1 MMNRI
6 FGVLAS
12 CLAAALI
19 TAPSQATTTFVFNT
33 VHTGGTPGGTPPW
46 ATMTIQD
53 ITGGVLITLNHSASS
68 ASGQFISELNL
79 KFNTAPTGSDFT
91 GDPFVTSIGGFGGY
105 TDAGLGFNASI
116 NFRVAPLASRLLP
129 GNSSTFKLFGVS
141 ESSFAGQNTSAMIH
155 IQGLAGGDSSKV
167 VAPEPASMIALG
179 AGLAGLLGLRRR
191 KK

>member
-1 MMNRI
+1 MCLMVC
-6 FGVLAS
+6 FATGLLTAS
-12 CLAAALI
+12 
-19 TAPSQATTTFVFNT
+19 THATTSFVFNT
-33 VHTGGTPGGTPPW
+33 IHTGGTPGGAAPW

-53 ITGGVLITLNHSASS
+53 ISGGVLVTLMHSPTS

-79 KFNTAPTGSDFT
+79 KFNTAPTSLFFS
-91 GDPFVTSIGGFGGY
+91 GDPYVTSISGFGGY

-116 NFRVAPLASRLLP
+116 KFKLSPPTQRLLP
-129 GNSSTFKLFGVS
+129 GGTSSFKLFGVS
-141 ESSFAGQNTSAMIH
+141 EADFAGQNISAMIH
-155 IQGLAGGDSSKV
+155 LQGLVGGGSAKI